1 MQYDILKG
9 TQGTNPFLA
18 FYAALT
24 TATTT
29 TGETVLFKG
38 YDALVFHICAP
49 VLATGTYA
57 PKIMVRQKSD
67 STFVQ
72 LTDTTK
78 INGAI
83 PDDTTANKILAATLA
98 TSADAKKCTKIGVYN
113 VQDLYD
119 AVRLDIISTGTVSGT
134 IFATAVLGHANNMQ
148 CETQKVSPQ

>member
-9 TQGTNPFLA
+9 IQGTNPFMA
-18 FYAALT
+18 NFAVLT

-29 TGETVLFKG
+29 VGETVLFKG
-38 YDALVFHICAP
+38 YDAMVFHICAP

-57 PKIMVRQKSD
+57 PKIMLRQKSD
-67 STFVQ
+67 STFVE

-83 PDDTTANKILAATLA
+83 PDATASAKILAATLSGA
-98 TSADAKKCTKIGVYN
+98 GDAKKCTKIGVYN

-119 AVRLDIISTGTVSGT
+119 AVRLDIVSTGTVSGT